1 MPQPFKG
8 DRRNITVRMQAAD
21 THKLQA
27 FSDIT
32 GDSKSDVVARGAIVA
47 VKDIMR
53 INGWAASGATGAFR
67 MEAGSEAAVITR
79 LRAAGAV
86 IIGTANLHALAY
98 GPFSTSS
105 DFGAVGN
112 PLNRGSG
119 RRRLGG
125 RGHRNRH
132 CRVNPHAG
140 GAMRGGRT
148 ETHIWVGAI
157 RWLPPLA
164 RTLDHI
170 GPSPEA

>member
-21 THKLQA
+21 TQKLQA

-132 CRVNPHAG
+132 
-140 GAMRGGRT
+140 
-148 ETHIWVGAI
+148 
-157 RWLPPLA
+157 
-164 RTLDHI
+164 
-170 GPSPEA
+170 